1 MDPKQELTS
10 VDIAALVTEL
20 GQYTGAKVDKTYR
33 YGEDLL
39 RFRMRDFDRGRLELL
54 IEVGEQ
60 KRIHTA
66 DPDHVPDAPERPPN
80 FAMMLRNR
88 LSGADLVD
96 VEQFEFDRIMIL
108 SFERGEEMT
117 RIIVEL
123 FGEGNV
129 AVVDSVGEVIQSL
142 ETVRLKSRT
151 VAPGTQY
158 EFPDS
163 RVNPL
168 QITYDRFTRLMDESD
183 SDIVR
188 TLATQLNLGGLYAEE
203 VCARAG
209 VEKAMQIT
217 NASDDAYRAV
227 HDALESL
234 GTQLRSGDFEPR
246 VYTNDDDAVIDVT
259 PFPLEERKRQNLDA
273 TARKTF
279 NGALDVYFREVD
291 RNPAAEE
298 SGKTRPDF
306 ESEIEKKQRIIEQQ
320 KGAIDDFEQRAEAE
334 RARAE
339 LLYGNYELIDNI
351 IETIQAARAEDT
363 SWEEIRETFAAGAE
377 RGIDAAAAVV
387 NVDGAEAMVTVE
399 IDDMRIPVD
408 VDVGVEKNADQ
419 RYTEAKRIE
428 NKKEG
433 ALTAIENTREELESV
448 KQRRDAW
455 DRADEDPDNEPGGDN
470 TDTTQGE
477 RTNADDPSRMAP
489 TDDAWLSMTSIP
501 LRTSDDWYEQFRWFH
516 TSTGYL
522 VVGGRNADQ
531 NETLVKKYL
540 SKHDRFFHTEARGG
554 PITILKASG
563 PSEPAEPIEL
573 TAETRREA
581 AQFAISYSSIW
592 KEGRYADDAYV
603 VTPDQVSKTPE
614 SGEYIEK
621 GSFVIRGDRTYLR
634 DVAAEVAIGLQCAD
648 ETQVIGGPPSAIE
661 DRVPTTIRVR
671 PGRYAQN
678 DAGKLV
684 YREFR
689 DRFNDESFVRKIAS
703 PDKIQEFLPPGGS
716 DLVDE

>member
-20 GQYTGAKVDKTYR
+20 RRYTGAKVDKTYR

-39 RFRMRDFDRGRLELL
+39 RFRMRDFDRGRVELL

-88 LSGADLVD
+88 LSGADLVNI
-96 VEQFEFDRIMIL
+96 EQFEFDRIMIL

-117 RIIVEL
+117 RLVVEL

-129 AVVDSVGEVIQSL
+129 AVLDSTGEVIQSL

-151 VAPGTQY
+151 VAPGAQY
-158 EFPDS
+158 EFPES

-168 QITYDRFTRLMDESD
+168 QITYDRFTHLMDESD
-183 SDIVR
+183 TDIVR

-209 VEKAMQIT
+209 IEKTMQIT
-217 NASDDAYRAV
+217 NASDETYRAV
-227 HDALESL
+227 HTALESL
-234 GTQLRSGDFEPR
+234 GTQLRNGDFEPR
-246 VYTNDDDAVIDVT
+246 LYTDDDAVIDAT
-259 PFPLEERKRQNLDA
+259 PFPLEERERQNLDA
-273 TARKTF
+273 TAYDTF
-279 NGALDVYFREVD
+279 NDALDVYFREVD

-298 SGKTRPDF
+298 SGQTRPDF
-306 ESEIEKKQRIIEQQ
+306 EAEIEKKRRIIEQQ
-320 KGAIDDFEQRAEAE
+320 KRAIDDFEQRADAE
-334 RARAE
+334 RTRAE
-339 LLYGNYELIDNI
+339 LLYANYELINEI
-351 IETIQAARAEDT
+351 IETIQTARAEDT

-387 NVDGAEAMVTVE
+387 DVDGAEGVVTVE
-399 IDDMRIPVD
+399 IDDMRVPIN
-408 VDVGVEKNADQ
+408 VDVGVEKNADE

-428 NKKEG
+428 EKKEG
-433 ALTAIENTREELESV
+433 ALTAIDNTREELNAV

-455 DRADEDPDNEPGGDN
+455 DREDGNPDDEDAGSNG
-470 TDTTQGE
+470 DTTDD
-477 RTNADDPSRMAP
+477 DDPSQIAP
-489 TDDAWLSMTSIP
+489 TDDAWLSMTSVP
-501 LRTSDDWYEQFRWFH
+501 LQTNDNWYEQFRWFY

-581 AQFAISYSSIW
+581 AQFAVSYSSIW

-603 VTPDQVSKTPE
+603 VMPDQVSKTPE

-621 GSFVIRGDRTYLR
+621 GSFVIRGDRTYIR

-648 ETQVIGGPPSAIE
+648 ETRVIGGPTSAIE
-661 DRVPTTIRVR
+661 GRVPTMIRVR

-678 DAGKLV
+678 DAAKLA

-689 DRFNDESFVRKIAS
+689 DRFVDESFVRKIAS